1 MKLLIETDYK
11 CLVSIKIS
19 SGLPLTKDGVPFTP
33 IRFLNSSFNYFLNN
47 IASRWI
53 IPEVSIINDA
63 DYTQPDRRLILYNN
77 IINWPPLNFA
87 LEII

>member
-47 IASRWI
+47 IASR
-53 IPEVSIINDA
+53 
-63 DYTQPDRRLILYNN
+63 
-77 IINWPPLNFA
+77 
-87 LEII
+87 